1 MQFLKAKPVS
11 KLDDWFIYQVG
22 SYSPTDQIQFY
33 LATKTNYT
41 EAEFEKL
48 ILTVSEECF
57 ANEVIEARDTITKVR
72 KDNKNHSDSITTEW
86 ELIIRDVVDNLVA
99 NHNFVVLEGNYKTKS
114 NLESSF
120 GAREVFLDKVTLIK
134 DN

>member
-33 LATKTNYT
+33 LATKTDYT

-57 ANEVIEARDTITKVR
+57 ANEVIEAKSMLTSFKKELKTDIRNIHVD
-72 KDNKNHSDSITTEW
+72 W
-86 ELIIRDVVDNLVA
+86 EGIIRDVVDNLVA
-99 NHNFVVLEGNYKTKS
+99 NDNFVVLEGNYKTKS

-120 GAREVFLDKVTLIK
+120 GAREVYLDKVDLIYE
-134 DN
+134 